1 MRSDSDFSIVA
12 FYKDGYYHIFDGH
25 HRAYYWHQL
34 KQQTIK
40 IELMRASDQVLDYVS
55 HYRKP
60 LVDHIVDVKILSH
73 EEFQSLPTTTNP
85 K

>member
-1 MRSDSDFSIVA
+1 MRSDSDFSIRA

-34 KQQTIK
+34 NQERIK
-40 IELMRASDQVLDYVS
+40 IELMPTSKEALTYVS
-55 HYRKP
+55 TYRKP
-60 LVDHIVDVKILSH
+60 LVDHIVDLKILSH
-73 EEFQSLPTTTNP
+73 EEFESLPTTTDP